1 MITARYFKEAEFK
14 KCTPSCSLQDM
25 NQRFMTT
32 LDGVRALAG
41 IPLKLSCAYRSVAWD
56 KAKGRSGNSAHTRGM
71 AVDIVCNSSSTRSK
85 IVTAALRLGINRIGI
100 GKNFVHLD
108 TDTSLPQ
115 NVIWHYYE

>member
-14 KCTPSCSLQDM
+14 KCVPSCSLQDM

-56 KAKGRSGNSAHTRGM
+56 KAKGRSGNSAHCRGM
-71 AVDIVCNSSSTRSK
+71 AADIVCNSNSTRSK
-85 IVTAALRLGINRIGI
+85 IITAALRLGINRIGI